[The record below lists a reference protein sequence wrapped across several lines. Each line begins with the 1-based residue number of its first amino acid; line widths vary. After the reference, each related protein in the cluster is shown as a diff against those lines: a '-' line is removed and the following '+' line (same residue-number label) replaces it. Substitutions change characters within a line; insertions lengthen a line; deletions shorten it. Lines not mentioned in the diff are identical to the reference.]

1 MKKAR
6 SGFTIVE
13 LLAVI
18 GVVAVL
24 ISIIASVA
32 TNSIRA
38 GRTKRANV
46 MCSSLQQAIAAYY
59 AEEGKWPKD
68 IEDKMDSGT
77 DEDTIEFKGTMAD
90 SIFQDVVGKG
100 FGKSGKKSMLLDAS
114 GLFVCES
121 TAANNPRARGYNFS
135 EVTGSSAKHRIGLT
149 QMAFG
154 YQDAGSGCFRRFR
167 VVYNRRTDS
176 VTVEM

>member
-6 SGFTIVE
+6 RAFTIVE
-13 LLAVI
+13 MLAVI

-32 TNSIRA
+32 SNSIRA
-38 GRTKRANV
+38 ARGKRAAV
-46 MCSSLQQAIAAYY
+46 MSSSLQQAIAAYY

-68 IEDKMDSGT
+68 IEEKMDSGT
-77 DEDTIEFKGTMAD
+77 DEDTIEFKDASAD
-90 SIFQDVVGKG
+90 PIFQEVVGKG
-100 FGKSGKKSMLLDAS
+100 FGHSGKKSMLIDAS

-121 TAANNPRARGYNFS
+121 AAANGARARGYNFS
-135 EVTGSSAKHRIGLT
+135 EVTGSSAKHRIGIK